1 MTTGWNNR
9 NSFKE
14 HDERMKMF
22 RRSHTNVAMANSP
35 KFNKLALIESMRPLP
50 AHYAM
55 AETGRSR
62 LPNDT
67 TDWAALVPALKVA
80 RYKISSN

>member
-9 NSFKE
+9 DSFKE

-22 RRSHTNVAMANSP
+22 RRSHTNVAMANSLR
-35 KFNKLALIESMRPLP
+35 FNELALIESMRPLQ

-55 AETGRSR
+55 AETERSR
-62 LPNDT
+62 LPSST
-67 TDWAALVPALKVA
+67 MDWAALVPALKVA
-80 RYKISSN
+80 RYRFPSN

>member
-22 RRSHTNVAMANSP
+22 RRSHTNVAMANGP
-35 KFNKLALIESMRPLP
+35 RFNELALIESMRPLP
-50 AHYAM
+50 AHYAI
-55 AETGRSR
+55 AETVGSR
-62 LPNDT
+62 LPNGT
-67 TDWAALVPALKVA
+67 MDWAALVPALKVA
-80 RYKISSN
+80 RYKISPN